1 MPYKIMM
8 SIAATVPL
16 IFLLAFAAIPEFFV
30 LKSYPSA
37 EGLALEIGIT
47 YRYVMSGMLFM
58 VLCVLHFNPET
69 LRKWMTKRQ
78 FFWVLLS
85 V

>member
-8 SIAATVPL
+8 SIVATVPL

-37 EGLALEIGIT
+37 EGVLVSSGNRNNLSV
-47 YRYVMSGMLFM
+47 RYVWYAIYG
-58 VLCVLHFNPET
+58 CVYCISIQ
-69 LRKWMTKRQ
+69 KR
-78 FFWVLLS
+78 
-85 V
+85 